1 MIDDLSKRR
10 LKDKRVDTT
19 QDHYRIEDCTGKK
32 EHENFES
39 RKKEKKLK
47 RENKSVEVI
56 I

>member
-1 MIDDLSKRR
+1 MRIKDRQSVSK
-10 LKDKRVDTT
+10 VDTN